1 MDKEKEDPE
10 MGKESKKKCEGR
22 DLEIIKDSS
31 EKIRL
36 DSYVNIDNDEVF
48 EVNKKAQKYTSNK
61 VEDTNIEEIAV
72 NTKKDKTKSLSDL
85 FPCGVCGDDLG
96 KKYKEK
102 SVLCTECM
110 HWCHFTK
117 CSGLNSEKEYKKG
130 EYRCSTCVSHLLNS
144 QKKRQ

>member
-1 MDKEKEDPE
+1 
-10 MGKESKKKCEGR
+10 GKESKKKCEGR

-31 EKIRL
+31 EKVRL

-48 EVNKKAQKYTSNK
+48 EVNKEAQKDTSNK

-96 KKYKEK
+96 KKYKGK
-102 SVLCTECM
+102 SVLCTGCM

-117 CSGLNSEKEYKKG
+117 CSGL
-130 EYRCSTCVSHLLNS
+130 
-144 QKKRQ
+144 